1 MSKKTIVLIVLT
13 ALVSGLFYAL
23 PTFAA
28 TPFQGAQPP
37 TTANPAVQEKRPR
50 PNTPKGTGE
59 ITALDE
65 NSITVQTRAGREI
78 TLAVDEH
85 TVYVTPENAIT
96 FADLQVGDK
105 IAFEMDRKGDS
116 LVARVVIQIPEGYDL
131 RQLWQNSFQGEVWA
145 IGNDSI
151 TLQTRRGEQVVL
163 YVDGATTFQS
173 PTGLIQAFGDLQV
186 HMQVGVFA
194 TPQDDG
200 RLHANVLIA
209 ARPRVSKHLGT
220 VAAVDGSSLTLDR
233 RDGQRITVQIDAE
246 TRFKGGVA
254 SLADVQ
260 SGMKVIVAAYPTGNG
275 TWTAVLVGSLRKA
288 PQGNN
293 TP

>member
-1 MSKKTIVLIVLT
+1 MRKKTIVLIVLT
-13 ALVSGLFYAL
+13 ALVSGLLYAL

-37 TTANPAVQEKRPR
+37 ATSNPAVQGKRSR
-50 PNTPKGTGE
+50 PNTPTGE
-59 ITALDE
+59 ITALGE
-65 NSITVQTRAGREI
+65 NSITVQTRAGWEATI
-78 TLAVDEH
+78 AVDEY
-85 TVYVTPENAIT
+85 TVYVTPESAIT

-105 IAFEMDRKGDS
+105 IAFEIDRKGGS
-116 LVARVVIQIPEGYDL
+116 PTAHLIIQIPEGYDP
-131 RQLWQNSFQGEVWA
+131 RQLRQNSFRGEVWA

-163 YVDGATTFQS
+163 HVDGATTFQS

-194 TPQDDG
+194 TPQNDG
-200 RLHANVLIA
+200 SLHANVLIA
-209 ARPRVSKHLGT
+209 TRPRVSKHLGT
-220 VAAVDGSSLTLDR
+220 VAAVDGNSLTLDR

-246 TRFKGGVA
+246 TRFKGGVT

-260 SGMKVIVAAYPTGNG
+260 SGMQVVVAAYPTSNG
-275 TWTAVLVGSLRKA
+275 TWTAVFVGSRRNA